1 MLLCHMTYSCV
12 HVCVCM
18 CTRTYVFP
26 PTKEA
31 AGHSVVKEQ
40 DHGGQVGVQV
50 HSTRCLLKL
59 EYTQS
64 TVTMET
70 NELQ

>member
-1 MLLCHMTYSCV
+1 
-12 HVCVCM
+12 M
-18 CTRTYVFP
+18 CVFP
-26 PTKEA
+26 PTKET
-31 AGHSVVKEQ
+31 AGHSVVEEQ
-40 DHGGQVGVQV
+40 DYRGQVGVQV

-70 NELQ
+70 NELK